1 MSIEWSIIFMGLI
14 AACAHFSYVAGFNN
28 GTADAVDSVLDTLSS
43 AKLIKIDEDGNISP
57 IGK

>member
-1 MSIEWSIIFMGLI
+1 MGLI
-14 AACAHFSYVAGFNN
+14 AACAHFSYLAGFNN